1 LRKIRVGVIGVGHLG
16 RHHLRIYSELPEAE
30 LTGIYDTDL
39 VNKAKA
45 KAEEFNTRHFEN
57 LNLLLEKTDAVSLVV
72 PTSFHFSIGQAILKK
87 GVNLLVEK
95 PITETVDQAQR
106 LISLAEEKN
115 LTLQVGHIERFN
127 PAFQAIRGMN
137 LEPKFIES
145 HRLAPF
151 VPRGT
156 DVAVILDLMVHDIDL
171 ILSLVKD
178 KIRSIEAAGVP
189 VVSES
194 EDIANARI
202 TFEKGC
208 VANITVSRISAKPMR
223 KLRVFQKDTY
233 ISMDLLK
240 KKVEIYR
247 LVDAGKVEEQ
257 EETVVGKIPLE
268 SGKSILYQ
276 TPEVTDQDMLTSE
289 IKSFLAAVR
298 EKSRP
303 QVSGEDGKRA
313 LGVALEIV
321 KKITEHME
329 RSGWEKRY

>member
-1 LRKIRVGVIGVGHLG
+1 MRKIRVGVIGVGHLG

-39 VNKAKA
+39 VKAKA

-289 IKSFLAAVR
+289 IKSFLTAVR

>member
-39 VNKAKA
+39 VKAKA